1 MYNIITVKANW
12 KLHFNA
18 ENIIIPK
25 QTLATKG
32 MQFTKQSITK
42 TKQNKN
48 SKLQAA
54 QSTGLKF
61 SPKNNWP

>member
-1 MYNIITVKANW
+1 MDNIITVKANW

-18 ENIIIPK
+18 DNKYQNKHWPQKECSLQGNSLP
-25 QTLATKG
+25 
-32 MQFTKQSITK
+32 K

-54 QSTGLKF
+54 QSTDLKF